1 MIEYESFY
9 FFVFAAVFPI
19 FQANPNI
26 FTPIKT
32 EADPGVFPGPAF
44 LLYLIIISQ
53 GFIKRFSIDKLFG
66 GRLKGSNVR
75 SFPLNPS
82 HQRKLQA
89 SQAFHKLPGI
99 HLFSSGE
106 LSFLQLPS
114 PG

>member
-1 MIEYESFY
+1 MSPSIFLFSQQ
-9 FFVFAAVFPI
+9 FFLFSKQIQTFLHQ
-19 FQANPNI
+19 FN
-26 FTPIKT
+26 T

-44 LLYLIIISQ
+44 LLYLLIISQ
-53 GFIKRFSIDKLFG
+53 GFIKRFSIDKLFR

-82 HQRKLQA
+82 HQRKLHA